1 MSIYISITTYILI
14 LYTHL
19 TLTTNPH
26 QSQNC
31 YSMLLVSIICKMF
44 FIMLYVRVM
53 CSCHSCSVYRVI
65 HVSCVRVIHVLFIV
79 SFMCHVFVS
88 NNVIYVSFICSIYML
103 RLLLIYNYSLI
114 RMSYRLLIVQVMTV
128 QP

>member
-1 MSIYISITTYILI
+1 MNTYISITTYVLI
-14 LYTHL
+14 LCMQL

-26 QSQNC
+26 QPQNC
-31 YSMLLVSIICKMF
+31 YSMLLVSIICTMF

-65 HVSCVRVIHVLFIV
+65 HVSCVRNNHVLFIV

-88 NNVIYVSFICSIYML
+88 NNVIYVSFICCICCVIFVSNDISFISIFVL
-103 RLLLIYNYSLI
+103 FIFFHHRLFNI
-114 RMSYRLLIVQVMTV
+114 
-128 QP
+128 